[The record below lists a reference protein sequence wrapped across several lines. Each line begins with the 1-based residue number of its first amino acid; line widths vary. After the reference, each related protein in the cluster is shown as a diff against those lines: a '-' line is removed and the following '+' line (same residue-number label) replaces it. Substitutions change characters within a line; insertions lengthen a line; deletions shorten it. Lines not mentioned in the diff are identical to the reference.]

1 MNIVRP
7 VVVVLVAFWWISGC
21 AVNTGPNPL
30 GDPPAGDQISEVDPP
45 PTPGTKNI
53 QGMQALKYGLV
64 WSFTSQQ
71 MGLGNVS
78 DPALLELPDGT
89 LRLFFKNGNEPQMGL
104 MGFDNKIHSFVS
116 NDSGVS
122 WSLEEGIRIEVNS
135 PVSVGADPDGG
146 YSAWGWIPGS
156 DGDALTRFQ
165 SQDGRDFTSVGGA
178 VVDASTCIDIA
189 GKPSTLLGDPQVVQL
204 DGGFV
209 AYAHDLAALQDPP
222 FKRPACRLVSP
233 DGISWEV
240 DADGTF
246 AFEYDIQS
254 NPELYKNIAGELE
267 LWFPVDRGDSAPHS
281 QKITEIRT
289 SSDGVTWAEN
299 EALSWMAPDPDRLDL
314 SNGRKLL
321 AFGGFD
327 QRAGGLL
334 ALAEQVETPYLA
346 GRSETFDSVE
356 WRILGA
362 DPAEI
367 QARNLC
373 RDVDETANLEINE
386 DDDFLRV
393 LYQSDAE
400 GPGSTSCVFLL
411 IGDSEA
417 LT

>member
-1 MNIVRP
+1 MGRFSST
-7 VVVVLVAFWWISGC
+7 VAVITASLCISGC
-21 AVNTGPNPL
+21 AVNAGEDPL
-30 GDPPAGDQISEVDPP
+30 GDPPAGSQISEVDPP
-45 PTPGTKNI
+45 PTPEPKNN
-53 QGMQALKYGLV
+53 QGMQELKYGLV

-71 MGLGNVS
+71 LGLGNVS
-78 DPALLELPDGT
+78 DPALLQLPDGT

-104 MGFDNKIHSFVS
+104 TGFDNKIHSFVS
-116 NDSGVS
+116 DDGGVS
-122 WSLEEGIRIEVNS
+122 WSLEEGIRIDVNS
-135 PVSVGADPDGG
+135 SVSIEAEPDGG
-146 YSAWGWIPGS
+146 YSAWGWIADSG
-156 DGDALTRFQ
+156 GDALTRFQ
-165 SQDGRDFTSVGGA
+165 SEDGRDFTSVGGT
-178 VVDASTCIDIA
+178 VVDASTCVDIA

-204 DGGFV
+204 DTGFV
-209 AYAHDLAALQDPP
+209 AYAHDLASLQDPP

-240 DADGTF
+240 DADGTL

-254 NPELYKNIAGELE
+254 NPELYKNLAGELE
-267 LWFPVDRGDSAPHS
+267 LWFPVDRGN

-289 SSDGVTWAEN
+289 SSDGVTWAED

-334 ALAEQVETPYLA
+334 ALAEQVESPYSA
-346 GRSETFDSVE
+346 SRSETFDGIE

-367 QARNLC
+367 QASNLC
-373 RDVDETANLEINE
+373 RNIDETANLEISE
-386 DDDFLRV
+386 DDYGLRV
-393 LYQSDAE
+393 VYQSDAE

-411 IGDSEA
+411 IGDTKA

>member
-1 MNIVRP
+1 M
-7 VVVVLVAFWWISGC
+7 
-21 AVNTGPNPL
+21 
-30 GDPPAGDQISEVDPP
+30 
-45 PTPGTKNI
+45 
-53 QGMQALKYGLV
+53 
-64 WSFTSQQ
+64 
-71 MGLGNVS
+71 
-78 DPALLELPDGT
+78 
-89 LRLFFKNGNEPQMGL
+89 
-104 MGFDNKIHSFVS
+104 
-116 NDSGVS
+116 
-122 WSLEEGIRIEVNS
+122 
-135 PVSVGADPDGG
+135 
-146 YSAWGWIPGS
+146 
-156 DGDALTRFQ
+156 
-165 SQDGRDFTSVGGA
+165 
-178 VVDASTCIDIA
+178 
-189 GKPSTLLGDPQVVQL
+189 LGDPQVVQL

-209 AYAHDLAALQDPP
+209 AYAHDLAVLQDPP
-222 FKRPACRLVSP
+222 FTRPACRLVSA

-246 AFEYDIQS
+246 AFEYDIQA

-267 LWFPVDRGDSAPHS
+267 LWFPVDRGI

-289 SSDGVTWAEN
+289 SSDGVNWAED

-334 ALAEQVETPYLA
+334 ALAEQVETPYSA
-346 GRSETFDSVE
+346 SRSETFDSVE

-362 DPAEI
+362 GPAEI

-373 RDVDETANLEINE
+373 RDADETANLETSE
-386 DDDFLRV
+386 DDDGLRV

-411 IGDSEA
+411 IGDTKA